1 MQGTKRLGTP
11 SPAWP
16 PRPVVVGDSH
26 RCRSGD
32 WGRIPCRLPG
42 RRNGRPRTSCGSWL
56 LNSSRS
62 TPSWFARSGTAASA
76 NSATPTGAACGGCD
90 RGHCGREQVLD
101 GWERR
106 SCSMKPWSIEL
117 LVGIGCNREV
127 VNVVNGWVARV
138 AKLDFEAER
147 LCDTADRGERGKYR
161 QKKKRNR
168 QSRRG

>member
-1 MQGTKRLGTP
+1 M
-11 SPAWP
+11 
-16 PRPVVVGDSH
+16 
-26 RCRSGD
+26 
-32 WGRIPCRLPG
+32 
-42 RRNGRPRTSCGSWL
+42 
-56 LNSSRS
+56 
-62 TPSWFARSGTAASA
+62 
-76 NSATPTGAACGGCD
+76 
-90 RGHCGREQVLD
+90 LD